1 MSKDYKQSSRK
12 PKGGGNS
19 GGGGSSVFAGLLIG
33 LCLGVAIAVAAALY
47 LNKVPNPFA
56 KHGAVPPTGATT
68 PATPAGNPVAQQPP
82 ATAPTGLPLA
92 NVQPAQPAQPGQPG
106 QPANGQQPNGQQPN
120 GQTGERFDFYT
131 VLPGINNEQ
140 KPGTPA
146 KPEATPPTK
155 VEPPKGMYLQAGSF
169 QNESDADNLKAK
181 LALMGVE
188 ATIQTIDVAGKGV
201 VHRVRVGPLAT
212 ADDVD
217 RVRAQLRVNGVE
229 PTVVKN

>member
-1 MSKDYKQSSRK
+1 MSKDYKQSNRK
-12 PKGGGNS
+12 PKSS
-19 GGGGSSVFAGLLIG
+19 GKSSGGGSSVFAGLLIG

-56 KHGAVPPTGATT
+56 KHAPTPPVAGQTP
-68 PATPAGNPVAQQPP
+68 PATPAAAAQQPP
-82 ATAPTGLPLA
+82 ATAPTGLPTNNVPAAQAGQTPAA
-92 NVQPAQPAQPGQPG
+92 NG
-106 QPANGQQPNGQQPN
+106 QPAQPNGQQ
-120 GQTGERFDFYT
+120 TGDRFDFYT
-131 VLPGINNEQ
+131 MLPGLAEP
-140 KPGTPA
+140 KSGTPA
-146 KPEATPPTK
+146 KPESTPPTT

-201 VHRVRVGPLAT
+201 VHRVRVGPLAS